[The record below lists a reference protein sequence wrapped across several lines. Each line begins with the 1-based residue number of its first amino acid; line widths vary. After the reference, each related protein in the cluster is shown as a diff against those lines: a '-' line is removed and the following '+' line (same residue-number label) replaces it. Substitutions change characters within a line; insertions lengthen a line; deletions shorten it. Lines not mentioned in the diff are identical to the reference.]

1 MVVVGI
7 IMFVIAAVSILL
19 GIMQLLEKGPLLNNA
34 WLYADEEQLRTMN
47 KRPYY
52 IQSGIVFV
60 MIGIQF
66 MMLGFFALTKMKVF
80 LILQFTVIGIMV
92 ITAVV
97 SAVVIEKKQKKK
109 VE

>member
-34 WLYADEEQLRTMN
+34 WLYADEEQRRTMN

>member
-1 MVVVGI
+1 MIVVAIILFMV
-7 IMFVIAAVSILL
+7 AAVSAFL
-19 GIMQLLEKGPLLNNA
+19 GILQLMKKGPLLNNA
-34 WLYADEEQLRTMN
+34 WLYANEEQRRTMD

-52 IQSGIVFV
+52 IQSGIVFL

-66 MMLGFFALTKMKVF
+66 ILLGLFALTKMYVF

-97 SAVVIEKKQKKK
+97 SAVVIDKKQKKK